1 MTWEERER
9 YQAGRSRL
17 EELRIR
23 LADGSPEDA
32 LSRGDALEILDLLE
46 MFAERMSPERW
57 DRTLE
62 VIADEA
68 ARRVDVMAAR
78 RN

>member
-17 EELRIR
+17 EELRVR

-68 ARRVDVMAAR
+68 ARRADVMAAR

>member
-17 EELRIR
+17 DELRVR
-23 LADGSPEDA
+23 LADGTPEDA

-46 MFAERMSPERW
+46 MFAERLSPERW

-68 ARRVDVMAAR
+68 ARRADVMAAR

>member
-17 EELRIR
+17 EDLRVR

>member
-9 YQAGRSRL
+9 YKAGRSRL
-17 EELRIR
+17 DELRVR
-23 LADGSPEDA
+23 LADGSPEET
-32 LSRGDALEILDLLE
+32 LRRGDALEILDLLE

>member
-17 EELRIR
+17 DELRVR

-68 ARRVDVMAAR
+68 ARRADVMAAR

>member
-1 MTWEERER
+1 M
-9 YQAGRSRL
+9 
-17 EELRIR
+17 
-23 LADGSPEDA
+23 
-32 LSRGDALEILDLLE
+32 SRGDALEILDLLE
-46 MFAERMSPERW
+46 MFAERLSPERW